1 MVHQLD
7 AEEYGAV
14 RSSTV
19 PVQNSLRP
27 SRTGMIALVM
37 LMSMAA
43 VLALLA
49 GNVEQNLA
57 NSAIESMIV
66 TPDDKLHSMIM
77 KFASHGNSMTLTEM
91 EQKLQDWRHDPSTM
105 LDLPDKTR
113 TQVDQEGTPVCF
125 DTLKIISKATT
136 VLSSTH
142 FFRIFNADSRPHG
155 CWNYIVGFR
164 FQSVCKEGYHHRQV

>member
-27 SRTGMIALVM
+27 SRTGMIALAM

-49 GNVEQNLA
+49 GNVEQNQA

-77 KFASHGNSMTLTEM
+77 KFASHGDSMTLTEM
-91 EQKLQDWRHDPSTM
+91 EQKLQEWRHDPSTM
-105 LDLPDKTR
+105 LDLPDKTDELR
-113 TQVDQEGTPVCF
+113 
-125 DTLKIISKATT
+125 
-136 VLSSTH
+136 
-142 FFRIFNADSRPHG
+142 
-155 CWNYIVGFR
+155 
-164 FQSVCKEGYHHRQV
+164 